1 MNTVLHAA
9 CVQNSVK
16 RKQGCG
22 EAITVNSGL
31 LSATVESVGPR
42 LREKNRGPKKKRVGD
57 FGNSSIVSGGSHTL
71 VLSLYFAQLY

>member
-42 LREKNRGPKKKRVGD
+42 RREKNRGPKKKRGW
-57 FGNSSIVSGGSHTL
+57 GTL
-71 VLSLYFAQLY
+71 ATAQLSAGGVTL